1 MKIAVNTRLLIPGK
15 LEGIGWF
22 TFQTFRR
29 MALDHPEAEF
39 TFIFDRPY
47 SQEFVFAP
55 NVNPVV
61 LYPQARHPVLYYL
74 FFEHAI
80 PRYLKKHPHD
90 LFISP
95 DGMLSLNY
103 PGKQIP
109 VCHDLN
115 FIHHPENLPWLSS
128 QYYNKMFPR
137 YIRQATR
144 VATVSEYSKD
154 DIVKTFGYPDQKV
167 DVVYNGAHQVF
178 QPIGQALQ
186 QQVRRRYTGG
196 DPYFVYVGALHKRK
210 NIENMLLAF
219 DAFRNARQSA
229 YKLLIV
235 GETMFG
241 SGSIRKAYASMHHR
255 QDVIFVGRLF
265 EEALRDVIASARGLL
280 LVSYF
285 EGFGIPI
292 LEAMKCEVPVIT
304 SQTTSMPEV
313 AGGAAALV
321 DPDSVES
328 ISQAMTRVAFDDHLV
343 EEMILMGRE
352 VSQRF
357 SWQKTAD
364 LMWQCVQ
371 KSLQQTDT
379 Q

>member
-1 MKIAVNTRLLIPGK
+1 
-15 LEGIGWF
+15 
-22 TFQTFRR
+22 
-29 MALDHPEAEF
+29 MALDHPEVEF

-47 SQEFVFAP
+47 NQQFVFAP

-61 LYPQARHPVLYYL
+61 LFPQARHPVLYYL
-74 FFEHAI
+74 FFEQAI
-80 PRYLKKHPHD
+80 PRYLKNNPHD

-95 DGMLSLNY
+95 DGMLSLHY
-103 PGKQIP
+103 PGKQIT

-128 QYYNKMFPR
+128 QYYNRMFPR
-137 YIRQATR
+137 YISHAAR
-144 VATVSEYSKD
+144 VATVSEYSKN
-154 DIVKTFGYPDQKV
+154 DIVSTFGYPAQQV
-167 DVVYNGAHQVF
+167 DVVYNGVNQVF
-178 QPIGQALQ
+178 QPIDQLRQ
-186 QQVRRRYTGG
+186 QQVRDRYTGG

-219 DAFRNARQSA
+219 DAFKDARQSP

-235 GETMFG
+235 GQTMFG

-265 EEALRDVIASARGLL
+265 EEALRDVIAAARALL

-313 AGGAAALV
+313 AGGAACLT
-321 DPDSVES
+321 DPDSIAS
-328 ISQAMTRVAFDDHLV
+328 ISQALTRVAFDDHLV
-343 EEMILMGRE
+343 EEMIHKGRQ
-352 VSQRF
+352 VSQQF
-357 SWQKTAD
+357 SWQRTAD

-371 KSLQQTDT
+371 KSIVQTAS